1 MKAEITYAEMCQLV
15 AEIGEY
21 SHTEDIE
28 NINLIEAGFESL
40 KVMLISSELKRR
52 GIDVRISEL
61 LKKPYLADWWKIIKM
76 QSASVENEKEID
88 RARTET
94 IEFPLTDV
102 QYAYWV
108 GRNPD
113 QLMGGIS
120 CYLYFEF
127 ECGEID
133 QKRLSTAWEGVQY
146 LHPSLRTKFLESG
159 T

>member
-1 MKAEITYAEMCQLV
+1 MKSEITYAELCQII

-21 SHTEDIE
+21 SYTADIE

-52 GIDVRISEL
+52 GINVRVSEL
-61 LKKPYLADWWKIIKM
+61 LKKPYLAEWWKIIKM
-76 QSASVENEKEID
+76 QSVSAESKKEVD
-88 RARTET
+88 RSRTET
-94 IEFPLTDV
+94 MEFPLTDV
-102 QYAYWV
+102 QHAYWV

-113 QLMGGIS
+113 QVMGGIS
-120 CYLYFEF
+120 CYLYFDF

-133 QKRLSTAWEGVQY
+133 RQRLSKAWENVQY
-146 LHPSLRTKFLESG
+146 LHSSLRTKFLESG